1 VDSSPSGFHEL
12 PKKQLIGTII
22 GLQLT
27 LLLAALDQT
36 IVSTAMPKIIE
47 HLSGFDRYAWVTTAY
62 MLTSTA
68 AVPIFGKLSDMYG
81 RKWILLGGAIFFV
94 LTSALCG
101 MAGEFPRWFGDGM
114 TQLIIFRGL
123 QGIGGGVI
131 FAMVFTVIG
140 DIFPPA
146 ERGKYQGLFSA
157 VFAFASVLGPTL
169 GGWITDSLSWR
180 WVFYVNMPVGALAIA
195 ALYFAFPYFRPDG
208 PRHAIDYGGVISLLG
223 FLTPLL
229 LALTWVVK
237 EGWTS
242 PSVVLMLAFSAVM
255 FCLFIAFEAR
265 ANEPLVPLALFK
277 NSIVSLSSISLVL
290 SGIAMFG
297 AIIFIPLFMQSVM
310 SLSATVSGSLLTPM
324 MLMMAVG
331 SITSGQLVSR
341 IGHYK
346 RIALVGLGL
355 MTVGMWLLSG
365 MQESTTQ
372 LQAVGYMMTVGIG
385 LGLTMP
391 IYTLIV
397 QNVAPWHMI
406 GAATAAT
413 QFFRSIGGT
422 LGVAIFGTVML
433 SNFNAYLAQH
443 PHAIKPALVYS
454 LDSIFL
460 IGAILTAVTFILNVF
475 LKEVPLRKTH
485 GPTMAPPVEQATLT

>member
-1 VDSSPSGFHEL
+1 VESSPSGFHEL

-101 MAGEFPRWFGDGM
+101 MAGEFPHWLGDGM
-114 TQLIIFRGL
+114 TQLIVFRGL

-157 VFAFASVLGPTL
+157 VFAFSSVLGPTL
-169 GGWITDSLSWR
+169 GGWITDALTWR

-195 ALYFAFPYFRPDG
+195 VLYFTFPYFRPEG
-208 PRHAIDYGGVISLLG
+208 PRHAIDLGGVVSLLG

-237 EGWTS
+237 DGWTS
-242 PSVVLMLAFSAVM
+242 ASVLTMLAFSAIM

-265 ANEPLVPLALFK
+265 ANEPLVPLSLFRD
-277 NSIVSLSSISLVL
+277 SIVSVSSVSLVL
-290 SGIAMFG
+290 TGIAMFG

-310 SLSATVSGSLLTPM
+310 GVSATVSGSLLTPM
-324 MLMMAVG
+324 MLMMALG
-331 SITSGQLVSR
+331 SMTSGQLVSR

-355 MTVGMWLLSG
+355 MTLGLSLLSR
-365 MQESTTQ
+365 MDESTSQ
-372 LQAVGYMMTVGIG
+372 MLAVGYMMTVGAG

-391 IYTLIV
+391 IYTLVV

-406 GAATAAT
+406 GAATAST

-433 SNFNAYLAQH
+433 SRFHEYLAHSPGAQK
-443 PHAIKPALVYS
+443 AALVYS

-460 IGAILTAVTFILNVF
+460 FSAILTGVTLLLNIF

-485 GPTMAPPVEQATLT
+485 GPTVTPPIEPATMS